1 MSFLNYCS
9 FRYGETGAFVN
20 ALIVFA
26 LVTFLLPG
34 RGLAAERIK
43 ILALGDSLTAGY
55 GLLQA
60 DAFPNR
66 LEQAL
71 IKDGIAVKVVNAGVS
86 GDTSAGG
93 LSRLNWAL
101 SDKPE
106 AVIIELGAND
116 GLRGLEPTETFK
128 NLDAILR
135 ILQKRKLAV
144 LLTGMRAPPNLG
156 GDYGQEFAAIFPRLA
171 KKYDVTLYP
180 FFLDGV
186 ATLPELNQEDTIHP
200 NVKGVKVVVGRILPY
215 VKKMLESV
223 QKKNG
228 S

>member
-1 MSFLNYCS
+1 
-9 FRYGETGAFVN
+9 
-20 ALIVFA
+20 LIVFA

>member
-1 MSFLNYCS
+1 M
-9 FRYGETGAFVN
+9 
-20 ALIVFA
+20 IVFA